1 LTAARG
7 IRTVSNIVIIDSRYE
22 RPAVDPNPRTAAR
35 IPSRADTVGIWAFM
49 VVGIGIVAWAVI
61 GATMRIAEAL
71 TSRDVRVL
79 AEFSGTPA
87 EAPIGPGGAPV
98 TVELDRAFLFTDE
111 LPGASLVA
119 LVLAEIVFALTVAGV
134 VACLVLLSASTLR
147 GQVFSRRNTRLVGTA
162 GTIGLL
168 GAAAVPFLGN
178 MAANGAFARI
188 SEREFDNVI
197 MAVDLMPFV
206 LGAFVV
212 AIISTAFAVG
222 ERLQRDTEGLV

>member
-1 LTAARG
+1 MEG
-7 IRTVSNIVIIDSRYE
+7 RT
-22 RPAVDPNPRTAAR
+22 VDPNLRTASR
-35 IPSRADTVGIWAFM
+35 IPSRSDTVGIWAFM
-49 VVGIGIVAWAVI
+49 VAGIGIVAWAVV
-61 GATMRIAEAL
+61 GAAMRIAEAL
-71 TSRDVRVL
+71 TADEVRVL
-79 AEFSGTPA
+79 GEFAGTPA
-87 EAPIGPGGAPV
+87 QAPVGPGGAPV
-98 TVELDRAFLFTDE
+98 TVELDRAFLLTDE
-111 LPGASLVA
+111 LPGASLVS
-119 LVLAEIVFALTVAGV
+119 LVLAEVVFAVTVAVV

-162 GTIGLL
+162 GTVGLL

-188 SEREFDNVI
+188 SERGFDNVI

>member
-1 LTAARG
+1 M
-7 IRTVSNIVIIDSRYE
+7 
-22 RPAVDPNPRTAAR
+22 DPNPRTAAR

-49 VVGIGIVAWAVI
+49 AAGIAIVAWAVVT
-61 GATMRIAEAL
+61 AAMRIAEAL
-71 TSRDVRVL
+71 TSADVRVL
-79 AEFSGTPA
+79 GEFAGTPA

-98 TVELDRAFLFTDE
+98 TVELERAFLTTDE
-111 LPGASLVA
+111 LPVASLVSLIA
-119 LVLAEIVFALTVAGV
+119 AEVVFAATVAVV

-147 GQVFSRRNTRLVGTA
+147 GRVFSRRNTRLVGTA
-162 GTIGLL
+162 GTVGLI

-188 SEREFDNVI
+188 SDGDFDNVI

-212 AIISTAFAVG
+212 AIIGTAFAVG